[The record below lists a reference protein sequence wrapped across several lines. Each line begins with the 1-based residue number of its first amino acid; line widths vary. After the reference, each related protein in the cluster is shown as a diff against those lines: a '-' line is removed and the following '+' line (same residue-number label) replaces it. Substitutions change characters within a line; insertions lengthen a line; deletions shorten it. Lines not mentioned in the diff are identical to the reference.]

1 MKLSAPKV
9 VVWWIAL
16 VLAVVGLLTQLNVIP
31 AFFPGMAYWVSLA
44 GYVLLFLGTLLKGF

>member
-9 VVWWIAL
+9 IVWWIAL
-16 VLAVVGLLTQLNVIP
+16 VLVVVGLLTQLSVIP
-31 AFFPGMAYWVSLA
+31 AFFNGMAFWAALA

>member
-16 VLAVVGLLTQLNVIP
+16 VLVIVGLLTQLSVIKP
-31 AFFPGMAYWVSLA
+31 FFNGMAFWAALA